1 MKKMLFCCVLLLGFM
16 SPVWA
21 VDLMDIYAQA
31 LENDPDFKIAYTTYM
46 SSRES
51 IPQAQAALYPQLTL
65 GAQTQRAYEDFVT
78 SFTLDN
84 TYYNSNRWQ
93 VNASQAVFNF
103 QAWALV
109 QQAKATVKASQATF
123 NDSAQNLIL
132 RTAQAYF
139 NILLS
144 EDTLQF
150 AEAKKRANWRQMQL
164 AKDRLAVGIDT
175 ITTVYEAQAAYDQST
190 ADVIAARNARI
201 NERENMRKLTNH
213 VYENIASLRDNTIP
227 LITPEPNDVEDWIDA
242 GLRQNYKLLAS
253 KYTFQA
259 SRENIKVANSGSWPV
274 LSFQGNANQVRNNN
288 MNTRPNIP
296 LPARNTNANVELVL
310 NFPVYQG
317 GLIESQTRQAQFDF
331 LTASQRMEQTYR
343 NVGVNS
349 RIAFN
354 TIIDGISKVKADR
367 QSIISARNSL
377 ESTEAQF
384 QAGTRVMVDVVNAQQ
399 ELFERQLQL
408 ASDQYRLI
416 SALLN
421 LKYLAGTLNVTD
433 LEQINSWLLTTRI
446 NGLTTGRR
454 AFMKH

>member
-1 MKKMLFCCVLLLGFM
+1 MKKMLFCCVLLLGFV

-78 SFTLDN
+78 NFTLDN

-123 NDSAQNLIL
+123 NDSAQNLL
-132 RTAQAYF
+132 MRTAQAYF

-288 MNTRPNIP
+288 MDTRPNIP

-416 SALLN
+416 AALLN

-446 NGLTTGRR
+446 NGLAANRR
-454 AFMKH
+454 TSVKH